1 MMITA
6 KLHFIMEIPKLR
18 EIGNGLMSTPV
29 ATLKVLLVEDSPLLS
44 DRLLELLSDIPGVVT
59 LPAVATE
66 AGAIAAIAELA
77 PDVLILDLR
86 LKEGTGF
93 GVLRVLKLLKR
104 APTVVI
110 LTNYAL
116 PQYRLQAE
124 AFGVPYFL
132 DKARDFDQLPTVLAQ
147 IMSTQKDSSRSPH

>member
-44 DRLLELLSDIPGVVT
+44 DRLLELLADIPGVVT

-132 DKARDFDQLPTVLAQ
+132 DKARDFDQLPAILTQ
-147 IMSTQKDSSRSPH
+147 IMSTQKGGSQLPH